1 MLDLAPSTGTP
12 KTAEEVVEIVADA
25 GAAGR
30 TLEVIGSGTKRG
42 IGGGPAADAVLSTAG
57 LSKVIDYAPQEL
69 VLTAQPGVTL
79 ATLEKLVAAEG
90 QMLPFEP
97 PHLTKLLGAQTRA
110 SKGRPTLGGTLA
122 ANLSGP
128 RRIRAGAAR
137 DHFLGLQ
144 AVTGRGELIRAGG
157 KVVKNVT
164 GYDISKLM
172 AGSWGTLAVL
182 TEVTIKVLPTAKT
195 EATLLLFGL
204 SDARAGEAMVL
215 AMNAPVEV
223 SGAAHLPEAT
233 AARAPLKG
241 QMAVTAL
248 RLEGFA
254 ASVAARVETL
264 AAALKGF
271 GRAEVLDAEH
281 SRQFWAQV
289 REVEAFHRDRRS
301 LWRISVPPAVGW
313 RIGEA
318 VAGEALYDWGGG
330 LVWLASEAD
339 AASVRAAVRALGG
352 HATLYRGEGP
362 AFEPLEGPL
371 AALTARVKAA
381 FDPKG
386 VLNPG
391 RMDANGGNG

>member
-1 MLDLAPSTGTP
+1 VL
-12 KTAEEVVEIVADA
+12 
-25 GAAGR
+25 
-30 TLEVIGSGTKRG
+30 TL
-42 IGGGPAADAVLSTAG
+42 AG
-57 LSKVIDYAPQEL
+57 LAKVVDYAPEEL

-79 ATLEKLVAAEG
+79 AALEKLVAAQG

-97 PHLTKLLGAQTRA
+97 PHLTRLLGPQSPA
-110 SKGRPTLGGTLA
+110 GRGKPTLGGALA

-144 AVTGRGELIRAGG
+144 AVSGRGELIRAGG

-164 GYDISKLM
+164 GYDLSKLM

-182 TEVTIKVLPTAKT
+182 TEVTIKVLPAAKA

-204 SDARAGEAMVL
+204 SDGRANEAMVV
-215 AMNAPVEV
+215 AMNAPVEL
-223 SGAAHLPEAT
+223 SGAAHLPRTT

-254 ASVAARVETL
+254 ASVAARAEHL

-271 GRAEVLDAEH
+271 GRAELLDTDH
-281 SRQFWAQV
+281 SRQFWVQV
-289 REVEAFHRDRRS
+289 REVEALQKDPRP

-313 RIGEA
+313 RVGEA

-330 LVWLASEAD
+330 LVWLASDAD
-339 AASVRAAVRALGG
+339 PTIVRAAARTLGG

-362 AFEPLEGPL
+362 SFDPLEEPL

-386 VLNPG
+386 VLNRG
-391 RMDANGGNG
+391 RMAP